1 MVLLAVLSPSF
12 YFSLEGLFLSW
23 STQCTKARFYIF
35 EYLCQRDSIK
45 SIKLLP
51 AQSEVSRIYRTS
63 KAWCQKSRKSSSSP
77 NWSLAPKI
85 SQRQGE
91 SLLKSNPG
99 FLHPPI
105 PSLSTY
111 HVPGTV
117 GVQRWIRQTLGLQN
131 YFSTNFRMK
140 CDRWPRGHNRKLGKT
155 RSRCQILLY
164 YPLKE

>member
-1 MVLLAVLSPSF
+1 MLFYHLPSQ
-12 YFSLEGLFLSW
+12 GPFLSW
-23 STQCTKARFYIF
+23 STQCTKVRFYIF

-51 AQSEVSRIYRTS
+51 SQSEVSRIYRTRC

-91 SLLKSNPG
+91 SLLKSNLG

-105 PSLSTY
+105 PSLTTY

-140 CDRWPRGHNRKLGKT
+140 WPRGYSRKLGKT
-155 RSRCQILLY
+155 SQILLY